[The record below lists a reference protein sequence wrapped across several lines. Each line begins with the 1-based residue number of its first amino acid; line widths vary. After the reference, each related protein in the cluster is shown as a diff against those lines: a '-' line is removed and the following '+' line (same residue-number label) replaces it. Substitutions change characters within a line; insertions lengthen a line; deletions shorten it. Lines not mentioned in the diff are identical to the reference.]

1 MTLLED
7 TLSELT
13 RRRQGFKDRAARI
26 KEELR
31 IREQALLAEERAQ
44 IEDLIAKAIASGA
57 TLGDVKRAYGTK
69 DHRTIT
75 TIVAN
80 RQAEIKYWQD
90 HLANPANGDWFT
102 VTSDG
107 NVVIGE
113 ILFEVKALDDGDIML
128 ITTEPQWND
137 DYTIE
142 NETVRE
148 YDGKTQTDNP
158 RIGEI
163 AEAIAQRP

>member
-1 MTLLED
+1 MTLED
-7 TLSELT
+7 TLGELT
-13 RRRQGFKDRAARI
+13 RRREGFKDRAAKI

-31 IREQALLAEERAQ
+31 IREQALLAEERTQ

-80 RQAEIKYWQD
+80 RQAEIAYWRD
-90 HLANPANGDWFT
+90 HFANPANGDWFT
-102 VTSDG
+102 ITGDG
-107 NVVIGE
+107 HVLIGE
-113 ILFEVKALDDGDIML
+113 VLFEVTPLDGGDIML

-148 YDGKTQTDNP
+148 YDGKTQADNP

-163 AEAIAQRP
+163 AEALSQRP